1 MPSSNPCNDADDNEQ
16 LAAGMESVIGLGK
29 IKLIASMFGSLAR
42 T

>member
-29 IKLIASMFGSLAR
+29 IKRIASMFGSLAR